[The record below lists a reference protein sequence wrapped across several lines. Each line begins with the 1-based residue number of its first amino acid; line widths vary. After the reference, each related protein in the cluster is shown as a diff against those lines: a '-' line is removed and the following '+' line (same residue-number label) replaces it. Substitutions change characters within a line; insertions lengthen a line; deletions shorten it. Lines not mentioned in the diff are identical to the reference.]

1 MSFKDKLQTGT
12 DALARKSVDAAAK
25 GQAKVEARQAKRRA
39 DALLHDL
46 GAAVYLEH
54 QPGGTDEASRALLA
68 ELDQHAAEHGLDT
81 SPVLT
86 RTAGPPDQSGT
97 D

>member
-1 MSFKDKLQTGT
+1 MSLRDKVATSA
-12 DALARKSVDAAAK
+12 DALARKSADAAAK
-25 GQAKVEARQAKRRA
+25 GQAKVEAMQAKRRG

-54 QPGGTDEASRALLA
+54 QTGRSPERSRALLA

-81 SPVLT
+81 SPDVT
-86 RTAGPPDQSGT
+86 PTAPPPAT
-97 D
+97 

>member
-1 MSFKDKLQTGT
+1 MSLRDKVQTGA
-12 DALARKSVDAAAK
+12 DALARKSMDAAAK
-25 GQAKVEARQAKRRA
+25 GQAKVEAMQAKRRG

-54 QPGGTDEASRALLA
+54 QSGRTTETSRALLA

-81 SPVLT
+81 SPDVT
-86 RTAGPPDQSGT
+86 RPAASSGS
-97 D
+97 